1 MCGFCHHKAVLKPNS
16 LSEILFPS
24 RCFGCRALGPTI
36 CSKCRSLWNPHLYR
50 STLDSMH
57 VYSAVL
63 YSPVAKRIILSAKE
77 NGIKAADELII
88 DALRHSLH
96 LLLRDFELGILVP
109 APSRKS
115 SNRKRGRD
123 FLSEITHSIAQSESL
138 ESMDLLIHARKVRDQ
153 SGLSAHD
160 RSENI
165 YQALA
170 INRNKLPGLGVDAD
184 VILVDD
190 LLTTGATLLEARR
203 ALKVRGIRVIAAITA
218 CLSPPLR

>member
-1 MCGFCHHKAVLKPNS
+1 
-16 LSEILFPS
+16 
-24 RCFGCRALGPTI
+24 
-36 CSKCRSLWNPHLYR
+36 LYR
-50 STLDSMH
+50 SELDSLRI
-57 VYSAVL
+57 YSAVL

-77 NGIKAADELII
+77 NGIKAADCLII
-88 DALRHSLH
+88 DALSHSLH
-96 LLLRDFELGILVP
+96 FLLRDFEIGVLVP

-123 FLSEITHSIAQSESL
+123 FLSVMTHVLARSESL
-138 ESMDLLIHARKVRDQ
+138 ECMDLLVHSRKVKDQ
-153 SGLSAHD
+153 SELNAHE

-165 YQALA
+165 YKALA
-170 INRNKLPGLGVDAD
+170 INRNKLPVLGVGKD

-203 ALKVRGIRVIAAITA
+203 ALEVRGIRVIAAITA

>member
-1 MCGFCHHKAVLKPNS
+1 MVLKPDS
-16 LSEILFPS
+16 LSEILFPA

-36 CSKCRSLWNPHLYR
+36 CSKCRVLWSPHLYR

-77 NGIKAADELII
+77 NGVKAADELII
-88 DALRHSLH
+88 HALTHSLH
-96 LLLRDFELGILVP
+96 LLLRDFEIGILVP

-123 FLSEITHSIAQSESL
+123 FLSEITHSIAESEAL
-138 ESMDLLIHARKVRDQ
+138 ESMDLLIHTRKVRDQ

-160 RSENI
+160 RNENI

-170 INRNKLPGLGVDAD
+170 IDRNKLPSLGVDTD

>member
-1 MCGFCHHKAVLKPNS
+1 MP
-16 LSEILFPS
+16 
-24 RCFGCRALGPTI
+24 
-36 CSKCRSLWNPHLYR
+36 
-50 STLDSMH
+50 

-77 NGIKAADELII
+77 NGVKAADDLII
-88 DALRHSLH
+88 HALSHSLR
-96 LLLRDFELGILVP
+96 LLLRDFEVGVLVP

-123 FLSEITHSIAQSESL
+123 FLSEITHSIARSESL
-138 ESMDLLIHARKVRDQ
+138 DCMDLLIHTRRIKDQ
-153 SGLSAHD
+153 SELNAND

-170 INRNKLPGLGVDAD
+170 IDRNKLTALGVDTD

-203 ALKVRGIRVIAAITA
+203 ALEVRGIRVIAAITA

>member
-1 MCGFCHHKAVLKPNS
+1 MLKPDS
-16 LSEILFPS
+16 LSEILFPA

-36 CSKCRSLWNPHLYR
+36 CSKCRVLWSPHLYR

-77 NGIKAADELII
+77 NGVKAADELII
-88 DALRHSLH
+88 HALTHSLH
-96 LLLRDFELGILVP
+96 LLLRDFEIGILVP

-123 FLSEITHSIAQSESL
+123 FLSEITHSIAESEAL

-160 RSENI
+160 RNENI
-165 YQALA
+165 DHALA
-170 INRNKLPGLGVDAD
+170 IDRNKLPSLGVDTD

>member
-1 MCGFCHHKAVLKPNS
+1 
-16 LSEILFPS
+16 
-24 RCFGCRALGPTI
+24 
-36 CSKCRSLWNPHLYR
+36 
-50 STLDSMH
+50 MH

-88 DALRHSLH
+88 EALRHSLH
-96 LLLRDFELGILVP
+96 LLSRDFELGILVP

-138 ESMDLLIHARKVRDQ
+138 ESMDLLIHTRRVRDQ
-153 SGLSAHD
+153 SGLSAHH

-170 INRNKLPGLGVDAD
+170 INRNKLPGLGVDTD

>member
-1 MCGFCHHKAVLKPNS
+1 
-16 LSEILFPS
+16 
-24 RCFGCRALGPTI
+24 
-36 CSKCRSLWNPHLYR
+36 
-50 STLDSMH
+50 MH

-88 DALRHSLH
+88 KALSHSLH
-96 LLLRDFELGILVP
+96 LLLRDFEVGVLVP
-109 APSRKS
+109 APSRQS

-123 FLSEITHSIAQSESL
+123 FLSEITHSIAREESL
-138 ESMDLLIHARKVRDQ
+138 ECVDLLIHNRKIKDQ
-153 SGLSAHD
+153 SELNAQQ
-160 RSENI
+160 RIENI

-170 INRNKLPGLGVDAD
+170 INRNKLPTLGVDTD

-203 ALKVRGIRVIAAITA
+203 ALELRGIRVIAAITA
-218 CLSPPLR
+218 CLAPPLR

>member
-1 MCGFCHHKAVLKPNS
+1 
-16 LSEILFPS
+16 
-24 RCFGCRALGPTI
+24 
-36 CSKCRSLWNPHLYR
+36 
-50 STLDSMH
+50 MH
-57 VYSAVL
+57 VYSAVR

-88 DALRHSLH
+88 EALRHSLH

>member
-1 MCGFCHHKAVLKPNS
+1 MCGLCDYLAVLKPDS
-16 LSEILFPS
+16 LSEILFPA

-36 CSKCRSLWNPHLYR
+36 CSKCRVLWSPHLYR

-77 NGIKAADELII
+77 NGVKAADELII
-88 DALRHSLH
+88 HALTHSLH
-96 LLLRDFELGILVP
+96 LLLRDFEIGILVP

-123 FLSEITHSIAQSESL
+123 FLSEITHSIAESEAL

-170 INRNKLPGLGVDAD
+170 IDRNKLPSLGVDTD

>member
-1 MCGFCHHKAVLKPNS
+1 MLKPHS
-16 LSEILFPS
+16 LGEILFPT
-24 RCFGCRALGPTI
+24 RCFGCRALGPDI
-36 CSKCRSLWNPHLYR
+36 CSTCRVLWNPHLYR

-77 NGIKAADELII
+77 NGIKAADDLII
-88 DALRHSLH
+88 HALKHSLH
-96 LLLRDFELGILVP
+96 LLLRDFEIGILVP

-123 FLSEITHSIAQSESL
+123 FLSVITHSIARSESL
-138 ESMDLLIHARKVRDQ
+138 ESMDLLIHTRKVRDQ
-153 SGLSAHD
+153 SGLTAHE

-170 INRNKLPGLGVDAD
+170 INRNKLPRLGVDTD

-203 ALKVRGIRVIAAITA
+203 ALKVRGVRVIAAITA

>member
-1 MCGFCHHKAVLKPNS
+1 MLKPHS
-16 LSEILFPS
+16 LSEILFPN
-24 RCFGCRALGPTI
+24 RCFGCKALGPDI
-36 CSKCRSLWNPHLYR
+36 CSKCRVLWNPHLYR

-77 NGIKAADELII
+77 NGIKSADNLII
-88 DALRHSLH
+88 DALTHSLH
-96 LLLRDFELGILVP
+96 LLLRDFEIGILVP
-109 APSRKS
+109 APSRKG

-123 FLSEITHSIAQSESL
+123 FLSEITHSIARRESL
-138 ESMDLLIHARKVRDQ
+138 ECMDLLFHSRKVRDQ
-153 SGLSAHD
+153 SGLNAHD
-160 RSENI
+160 RRENI

-170 INRNKLPGLGVDAD
+170 IDRNKLSGLGVDND

-203 ALKVRGIRVIAAITA
+203 ALKVRGVRVIAAITA

>member
-1 MCGFCHHKAVLKPNS
+1 
-16 LSEILFPS
+16 
-24 RCFGCRALGPTI
+24 
-36 CSKCRSLWNPHLYR
+36 
-50 STLDSMH
+50 MH

-77 NGIKAADELII
+77 NGIKAADDLII
-88 DALRHSLH
+88 DALTHSLH
-96 LLLRDFELGILVP
+96 LLLRDFEMGILVP

-123 FLSEITHSIAQSESL
+123 FLSEITHSIARSESL
-138 ESMDLLIHARKVRDQ
+138 ECMDLLIHTRKVKDQ

-170 INRNKLPGLGVDAD
+170 INRNKLPRLGVDTD

-203 ALKVRGIRVIAAITA
+203 ALKVRGVRVIAAITA

>member
-1 MCGFCHHKAVLKPNS
+1 
-16 LSEILFPS
+16 
-24 RCFGCRALGPTI
+24 
-36 CSKCRSLWNPHLYR
+36 
-50 STLDSMH
+50 MH

-77 NGIKAADELII
+77 NGVKAADELII
-88 DALRHSLH
+88 HALTHSLH
-96 LLLRDFELGILVP
+96 LLLRDFEIGILVP

-123 FLSEITHSIAQSESL
+123 FLSEITHSIAESEAL
-138 ESMDLLIHARKVRDQ
+138 ESMDLLIHTRKVRDQ

-160 RSENI
+160 RNENI

-170 INRNKLPGLGVDAD
+170 IDRNKLPSLGVDTD

-203 ALKVRGIRVIAAITA
+203 ALKARGIRVIAAITA

>member
-1 MCGFCHHKAVLKPNS
+1 MVKTNS
-16 LSEILFPS
+16 LSEILFPL
-24 RCFGCRALGPTI
+24 RCFGCRALGPNI
-36 CSKCRSLWNPHLYR
+36 CSQCRILWSPHLYR
-50 STLDSMH
+50 TTLDSMH

-63 YSPVAKRIILSAKE
+63 YSPVAKRIILAAKE
-77 NGIKAADELII
+77 NGIKAADNLII
-88 DALRHSLH
+88 DALSHSLH
-96 LLLRDFELGILVP
+96 LLLRDFEIGLLVP

-123 FLSEITHSIAQSESL
+123 FLSEITHAIARNESL
-138 ESMDLLIHARKVRDQ
+138 ECIDLLVHARKIKDQ
-153 SGLSAHD
+153 SKLNAHE

-170 INRNKLPGLGVDAD
+170 INRNKLPALGVDTD

-203 ALKVRGIRVIAAITA
+203 ALEVRGIRVVAAITA

>member
-77 NGIKAADELII
+77 NGIKAADELIMQ
-88 DALRHSLH
+88 ALKHSLH

-123 FLSEITHSIAQSESL
+123 FLSASTHSIAQSESL

-153 SGLSAHD
+153 
-160 RSENI
+160 NI

-170 INRNKLPGLGVDAD
+170 INRNKLPGLGVDTD

>member
-1 MCGFCHHKAVLKPNS
+1 MQVFKPHS
-16 LSEILFPS
+16 LTEILFPT
-24 RCFGCRALGPTI
+24 RCFGCRALGPNI
-36 CSKCRSLWNPHLYR
+36 CSQCRVLWNPHLYR

-77 NGIKAADELII
+77 NGIKAADDLII
-88 DALRHSLH
+88 NALSHSLH

-123 FLSEITHSIAQSESL
+123 FLSEITHTIAQSESL
-138 ESMDLLIHARKVRDQ
+138 ECMDLLIHTRKIKDQ
-153 SGLSAHD
+153 SELNAHE

-170 INRNKLPGLGVDAD
+170 IDRNKLPALGVDTD

-190 LLTTGATLLEARR
+190 LITTGATLLEARR
-203 ALKVRGIRVIAAITA
+203 ALEVRGIRVIAAITA

>member
-1 MCGFCHHKAVLKPNS
+1 
-16 LSEILFPS
+16 
-24 RCFGCRALGPTI
+24 
-36 CSKCRSLWNPHLYR
+36 
-50 STLDSMH
+50 MH

-77 NGIKAADELII
+77 NGIKAADNLII
-88 DALRHSLH
+88 HALTHSLH
-96 LLLRDFELGILVP
+96 LLLRDFEMGILVP

-138 ESMDLLIHARKVRDQ
+138 ECMDLLIHSRKVRDQ
-153 SGLSAHD
+153 SGLNAHD
-160 RSENI
+160 RGENI
-165 YQALA
+165 YKALA
-170 INRNKLPGLGVDAD
+170 INRNKLPGLGVDTD

-203 ALKVRGIRVIAAITA
+203 ALKVRGVRVIAAITA

>member
-1 MCGFCHHKAVLKPNS
+1 
-16 LSEILFPS
+16 
-24 RCFGCRALGPTI
+24 
-36 CSKCRSLWNPHLYR
+36 
-50 STLDSMH
+50 MH

-63 YSPVAKRIILSAKE
+63 YSPVAKRIILSGKE
-77 NGIKAADELII
+77 NGIKAADNLII
-88 DALRHSLH
+88 SALSHSLH

-109 APSRKS
+109 VPSRRS

-123 FLSEITHSIAQSESL
+123 FLSEITHTIAKNESL
-138 ESMDLLIHARKVRDQ
+138 ECIDLLIHTRRIKDQ
-153 SGLSAHD
+153 SELNAHQ

-170 INRNKLPGLGVDAD
+170 INRNKLPAQGVIGVSSD

-190 LLTTGATLLEARR
+190 LITTGATLLEARR
-203 ALKVRGIRVIAAITA
+203 ALEVRGIRVIAAITA

>member
-1 MCGFCHHKAVLKPNS
+1 
-16 LSEILFPS
+16 
-24 RCFGCRALGPTI
+24 
-36 CSKCRSLWNPHLYR
+36 
-50 STLDSMH
+50 MH
-57 VYSAVL
+57 IYSAVL

-77 NGIKAADELII
+77 NGIKAADDLII
-88 DALRHSLH
+88 HALTHSLQ
-96 LLLRDFELGILVP
+96 LLLRDFEIGILVP

-123 FLSEITHSIAQSESL
+123 FLSEITHSIAHSESL
-138 ESMDLLIHARKVRDQ
+138 DSMDLLIHTRKVRDQ
-153 SGLSAHD
+153 SGLNSQD
-160 RSENI
+160 RAENI

-170 INRNKLPGLGVDAD
+170 IDRNNLPKLGVDTD

-203 ALKVRGIRVIAAITA
+203 ALRVRGIRVVAAITA

>member
-1 MCGFCHHKAVLKPNS
+1 M
-16 LSEILFPS
+16 
-24 RCFGCRALGPTI
+24 
-36 CSKCRSLWNPHLYR
+36 LWNPHLYR
-50 STLDSMH
+50 TTLDSMH
-57 VYSAVL
+57 IYSAVL

-77 NGIKAADELII
+77 NGIKAADDLII
-88 DALRHSLH
+88 HALSHCLH
-96 LLLRDFELGILVP
+96 LLLRDFEIGILVP

-123 FLSEITHSIAQSESL
+123 FLSELTHSVARNESL
-138 ESMDLLIHARKVRDQ
+138 DCIDLLVHTRKIRDQ
-153 SGLSAHD
+153 SELNAHQ
-160 RSENI
+160 RGENI

-170 INRNKLPGLGVDAD
+170 IDRNKLSTLGVDTD

-203 ALKVRGIRVIAAITA
+203 ALEVRGIRVIAAITA